1 MTTDYKN
8 KTPFLLGLL
17 FLALATTHEIEHIA
31 EAFEIEDEAFE
42 IEDEAFEINCDYCE
56 ESQSQDL
63 VNSETNITFIDFYI
77 EDSKLVSL
85 TDQSLSK
92 NYHQRA
98 PPKI

>member
-1 MTTDYKN
+1 MITDPKN

-31 EAFEIEDEAFE
+31 EAFEIKDEAFE
-42 IEDEAFEINCDYCE
+42 LNCEYCE
-56 ESQSQDL
+56 DNQSQDL
-63 VNSETNITFIDFYI
+63 VNPKSNITFIDFDI

>member
-1 MTTDYKN
+1 MITDLKN

-17 FLALATTHEIEHIA
+17 FLALVTTHEIEHIA
-31 EAFEIEDEAFE
+31 EAFEAQDEGFE
-42 IEDEAFEINCDYCE
+42 LSCDYCE

-63 VNSETNITFIDFYI
+63 VNSKTNITFIDFDI

>member
-1 MTTDYKN
+1 MTTDFKN

-17 FLALATTHEIEHIA
+17 FFAIVTAHEIEHIT

-42 IEDEAFEINCDYCE
+42 LGCEYCE
-56 ESQSQDL
+56 EKQSQDL
-63 VNSETNITFIDFYI
+63 EDSKKKITFINFDI

>member
-1 MTTDYKN
+1 MITDFKN

-17 FLALATTHEIEHIA
+17 FLAFVTVHEVEHIS
-31 EAFEIEDEAFE
+31 EAFEVQDEDFE
-42 IEDEAFEINCDYCE
+42 LSCDYCE
-56 ESQSQDL
+56 ETQSQDL
-63 VNSETNITFIDFYI
+63 VNSKTNITFIDFDI
-77 EDSKLVSL
+77 EDSELVSL

>member
-1 MTTDYKN
+1 MITDFKN

-17 FLALATTHEIEHIA
+17 FLALVTAHEVEHIS
-31 EAFEIEDEAFE
+31 EAFEVQDEGFE
-42 IEDEAFEINCDYCE
+42 LSCDYCE
-56 ESQSQDL
+56 ETQSQDL
-63 VNSETNITFIDFYI
+63 VNSKTNITFIDFDI
-77 EDSKLVSL
+77 EDSELVSL

>member
-1 MTTDYKN
+1 MITDIKN
-8 KTPFLLGLL
+8 NTPFLLGLL
-17 FLALATTHEIEHIA
+17 FLALVTTHEVEHIA

-42 IEDEAFEINCDYCE
+42 IDCDYCE
-56 ESQSQDL
+56 ENQTQDL
-63 VNSETNITFIDFYI
+63 VNSKTNITFIDFDI

>member
-1 MTTDYKN
+1 MITDFKN
-8 KTPFLLGLL
+8 NTSFLLGLL
-17 FLALATTHEIEHIA
+17 FFALVTAHEIEHIA

-42 IEDEAFEINCDYCE
+42 LSCEYCE
-56 ESQSQDL
+56 ENQSEDL
-63 VNSETNITFIDFYI
+63 AGSETNITFIDFDI

-85 TDQSLSK
+85 TDQLLSK

>member
-1 MTTDYKN
+1 MITDFKN

-17 FLALATTHEIEHIA
+17 FLAFVTAHEVEHIS
-31 EAFEIEDEAFE
+31 EAFEVQDDGFE
-42 IEDEAFEINCDYCE
+42 LSCDYCE
-56 ESQSQDL
+56 EIQSQDL
-63 VNSETNITFIDFYI
+63 VNSKTNITFIDFDI
-77 EDSKLVSL
+77 EDSELVSL

>member
-1 MTTDYKN
+1 MTTDLKN

-17 FLALATTHEIEHIA
+17 FLALVTTHEIEHIA
-31 EAFEIEDEAFE
+31 EAFEVQDEGFE
-42 IEDEAFEINCDYCE
+42 LSCDYCE

-63 VNSETNITFIDFYI
+63 VNSKTNITFIDFDI
-77 EDSKLVSL
+77 EDSELVSL
-85 TDQSLSK
+85 TDQLLSK

>member
-1 MTTDYKN
+1 MITDLKN
-8 KTPFLLGLL
+8 KTPFLLGLA
-17 FLALATTHEIEHIA
+17 FLALATAHEVEHIA
-31 EAFEIEDEAFE
+31 EAFE

-56 ESQSQDL
+56 ENQTQDL
-63 VNSETNITFIDFYI
+63 ENSKTNITFIDFDI
-77 EDSKLVSL
+77 EGSKLVSL

>member
-1 MTTDYKN
+1 MITDLKN
-8 KTPFLLGLL
+8 KIPFLLGLA
-17 FLALATTHEIEHIA
+17 FLALATTHEVEHIA

-42 IEDEAFEINCDYCE
+42 VNCDYCE
-56 ESQSQDL
+56 ENQTQDL
-63 VNSETNITFIDFYI
+63 VNSKTNITFIDFDI

-85 TDQSLSK
+85 TDQLLSK

>member
-1 MTTDYKN
+1 MITDFKN
-8 KTPFLLGLL
+8 KTPFLFGLL
-17 FLALATTHEIEHIA
+17 FLAFVTAHEVKHIS
-31 EAFEIEDEAFE
+31 EAFEVQDEGFE
-42 IEDEAFEINCDYCE
+42 LSCDYCE
-56 ESQSQDL
+56 ETQSQDL
-63 VNSETNITFIDFYI
+63 ANSKTNITFIDFNI

>member
-1 MTTDYKN
+1 MTTDFKN

-17 FLALATTHEIEHIA
+17 FLAFATAHEVEHIS
-31 EAFEIEDEAFE
+31 EAFEVQDEGFE
-42 IEDEAFEINCDYCE
+42 LSCDYCE
-56 ESQSQDL
+56 ETQSQDL
-63 VNSETNITFIDFYI
+63 VNSKTNITFIDFDI
-77 EDSKLVSL
+77 EDSKLVSP

>member
-1 MTTDYKN
+1 MITDFKN

-17 FLALATTHEIEHIA
+17 FLAFVTAHEVEHIS
-31 EAFEIEDEAFE
+31 EAFEVQDDGFE
-42 IEDEAFEINCDYCE
+42 LSCDYCE
-56 ESQSQDL
+56 ETQSQDL
-63 VNSETNITFIDFYI
+63 VNSKTNITFIDFDI
-77 EDSKLVSL
+77 EDSELVSL